1 MKTSQ
6 SIIYESVKRE
16 LTKILLEQ
24 SVIGGY
30 NRGVVDN
37 KDAWTPQEE
46 KNILKYKCL
55 PVFYRNPTANLINKG
70 YNKKLLKATLGII
83 GRESNF
89 GSSLRFWGKN
99 LLKLF
104 GYKIGSYGPAQIKK
118 STASAFGVKDVTTI
132 DGAIEAAYKYLNSNY
147 QIAIKMGYSTN
158 TPSSNYKNGTGD
170 AALDIALVAYN
181 RGASIIKKWCETTDP
196 KIKRDCKLA
205 GKHVIIDFPDKSK
218 KKVKV
223 LNKPVSNY
231 LPYLTT
237 DRADTGLQ
245 TSWGYVKTV
254 ANWIKSFNCF

>member
-1 MKTSQ
+1 MKNSQ
-6 SIIYESVKRE
+6 TIIYKNVKRE
-16 LTKILLEQ
+16 LNKILLEQ
-24 SVIGGY
+24 SVIGAPY
-30 NRGVVDN
+30 RGVIDN
-37 KDAWTPQEE
+37 KDVWTPQEE
-46 KNILKYKCL
+46 KNILKYKCI
-55 PVFYRNPTANLINKG
+55 PIFYRNPTANFINKG

-83 GRESNF
+83 GRESSF
-89 GSSLRFWGKN
+89 GGSLRFFAKN

-118 STASAFGVKDVTTI
+118 RTAAQFGVKDVTTI
-132 DGAIEAAYKYLNSNY
+132 DGAIDAAYKYLNSNY

-170 AALDIALVAYN
+170 AALDIAIVAYN
-181 RGASIIKKWCETTDP
+181 SGASIIKKWCETTDP

-205 GKHVIIDFPDKSK
+205 GKHAIIDLPGGSK

-223 LNKPVSNY
+223 LNKPAQNY

-237 DRADTGLQ
+237 NRADTGLQ

-254 ANWIKSFNCF
+254 AGWMKKFNCF